1 MGNRV
6 ARRLRSAL
14 TILTVLGLSGLL
26 TLPLASDD
34 RAEKPNYKKT
44 IKAKAAK
51 LAAAKSVTRRT
62 KLSPAGKVG
71 APPSLAGRLTKQ
83 AVTGTVGPGDSIS
96 GTLASSGDVA
106 YYTLTLT
113 EERVITIRAESEA
126 FDTFLALH
134 NTSDPATADLLTLLG
149 SDDDGGGGLNSSLT
163 WPLRAGTYLIAVSAA
178 FFGSGPFT
186 LQVSETAVLTAAIG
200 EVASG
205 TFVIDG
211 ATGSDFYAIDIASTT
226 TVVIDLTGQEIDA
239 FLGLFRHD
247 GALIGLDDDGGDGL
261 NSRLTVTLYAGTYT
275 IVAGTI
281 GGLGAYELLVTEST
295 TAGGTTVV
303 GSIVPGQTATGILSG
318 GGVEFYALTVATDAT
333 LVIDLTSGEFDTFL
347 DLYDTDNPAEVG
359 LANLLALN
367 DDHRLSLNSQIT
379 FTLAPGTYLIGVF
392 ALSGSGA
399 YELMVSEG
407 AAGGEPAE
415 VISIVPG
422 QAVTGVLSSGGVDFY
437 TLTVTTDAT
446 LITDLTSDDFDTF
459 LDIFDTGNPDEAGPT
474 NLLASNDDHGL
485 GRNSQI
491 SLNLT
496 AGTYLIGVSAF
507 SGSGVYTLQVEA
519 IPTVVNPISLG
530 VTVTGSLSASGA
542 VDHYVFTLDQSTTVS
557 IDLTSENFDPT
568 LELHATDD
576 PQQAS
581 SSTFVAFDDDGGEGL
596 NSRILEVLEAGMYL
610 INVSSFSNAVGDY
623 SLQIFETTVGGAG
636 PTPLTPDFD
645 GDGTVGFSD
654 FLQFALVFGAREGDG
669 RFEARFD
676 LDGSGDIGFTDFL
689 VFAGAFGEPP
699 PSGSPDLTVESPSV
713 DDNTLTTGQL
723 FTLRATVRNQGNAS
737 SGSTTLRYYRS
748 SNATVSSNDVE
759 VGTDG
764 VSALSA
770 GGTSAESI
778 SLNAP
783 SDAGTYYYGAC
794 VDNVSGE
801 SNTDNNCSSG
811 VSVTVS
817 DGGGGE
823 RACTAGLVV
832 NPDESCNYKNGTFY
846 VNSSGIGIIISGG
859 VVMTAGNNHNQRGII
874 NGVRWNFRATKQSG
888 SNSWTIHT
896 AN

>member
-1 MGNRV
+1 M
-6 ARRLRSAL
+6 
-14 TILTVLGLSGLL
+14 SGLL

-34 RAEKPNYKKT
+34 RAENPNYKKT

-71 APPSLAGRLTKQ
+71 APPPLAGRLTKQ
-83 AVTGTVGPGDSIS
+83 AVTGTVGPGDSIN
-96 GTLASSGDVA
+96 GTLASRGDVA

-113 EERVITIRAESEA
+113 EERLITIRAESEA
-126 FDTFLALH
+126 FDTFLVLH
-134 NTSDPATADLLTLLG
+134 NTSDPATADLLTLIG
-149 SDDDGGGGLNSSLT
+149 FDDDGGGGLNSSLT
-163 WPLRAGTYLIAVSAA
+163 RPLSAGTYLIAVLA

-205 TFVIDG
+205 TFVIAGVNRTGPDG
-211 ATGSDFYAIDIASTT
+211 YAIDIASTT

-239 FLGLFRHD
+239 FLELFRHD
-247 GALIGLDDDGGDGL
+247 GTLIGFDDDGGDGL

-275 IVAGTI
+275 IVASTI

-295 TAGGTTVV
+295 TAGGTTVWV
-303 GSIVPGQTATGILSG
+303 RSIVPGQTATGILSS
-318 GGVEFYALTVATDAT
+318 GGVDFYALTVATDAT

-359 LANLLALN
+359 PANLLAFN
-367 DDHRLSLNSQIT
+367 DDHPLSLGSQIT

-392 ALSGSGA
+392 ALNGSGA
-399 YELMVSEG
+399 YELMV
-407 AAGGEPAE
+407 GEPAE

-422 QAVTGVLSSGGVDFY
+422 QTVTGVLSGGVDFY

-459 LDIFDTGNPDEAGPT
+459 LVLFDTGNPDEVIPT

-485 GRNSQI
+485 GLNSQI

-496 AGTYLIGVSAF
+496 AGTYLIGVFAF
-507 SGSGVYTLQVEA
+507 SGSGGSGVYTLQVTEA

-581 SSTFVAFDDDGGEGL
+581 FSTFVAFDDDGGEGL
-596 NSRILEVLEAGMYL
+596 NSRILEVLEAGTYL
-610 INVSSFSNAVGDY
+610 INVSSLSNAGDY

-636 PTPLTPDFD
+636 PAPLTPDFD

-676 LDGSGDIGFTDFL
+676 LDGSGDIGFTDFI
-689 VFAGAFGEPP
+689 VFAGAFG
-699 PSGSPDLTVESPSV
+699 SYGVVGPDDVSPSF
-713 DDNTLTTGQL
+713 TAGHSLTTNPGEQ
-723 FTLRATVRNQGNAS
+723 FTVGEAVNVTLPAASGGNPPLTYGVTPALPGGLTFSPTTRTISGTPTAPQPRAEYAYTVTDADSDRFIIRFGITVAAA
-737 SGSTTLRYYRS
+737 TTS
-748 SNATVSSNDVE
+748 AGACE
-759 VGTDG
+759 VGQ
-764 VSALSA
+764 VLSP
-770 GGTSAESI
+770 GESCTVG
-778 SLNAP
+778 
-783 SDAGTYYYGAC
+783 SDRFEVLSTGQGRLGFITAGTGITINNFSA
-794 VDNVSGE
+794 SRIPG
-801 SNTDNNCSSG
+801 TDTWRIDS
-811 VSVTVS
+811 
-817 DGGGGE
+817 
-823 RACTAGLVV
+823 
-832 NPDESCNYKNGTFY
+832 F
-846 VNSSGIGIIISGG
+846 
-859 VVMTAGNNHNQRGII
+859 
-874 NGVRWNFRATKQSG
+874 
-888 SNSWTIHT
+888 
-896 AN
+896 